1 MNVFKS
7 INSIWILS
15 IIIILTG
22 NFCSQN
28 LSEQQILER
37 LPQNLHTQITAAI
50 EKSGE
55 NKKELLS
62 AITDC
67 PDDQIGSLGFLLSNM
82 PERDLRELNKEFLLT
97 NNSLAHKVL
106 DSVQWAENIPHD
118 IFLNYIL
125 PYVNL
130 HERRDNWR
138 EDFYNR
144 FLPLVKDIPTPGE
157 AAVKLNNE
165 IWDIINVKYSTKRAK
180 ADQSP
185 YESMESGLA
194 SCTGLS
200 IILIDACR
208 AVGIPARFVG
218 VPLWADHSGNHSW
231 VEIWDNGWHYIGAG
245 EPGPLDK
252 TWFGERAEH
261 SNDSE
266 WKYSI
271 YAASFKKTNVIFPPL
286 FDTTATYV
294 YADIVTDRYS
304 KQVRDD
310 GLVSLAIRLFEYKNG
325 PRIAGS
331 VTISEDGKLIDEGST
346 RDETYDYND
355 FLIFKIQPKRSYQI
369 RIEVG
374 GQIKEELFTTD
385 DKKYQFYEV
394 YFKE

>member
-37 LPQNLHTQITAAI
+37 LPQNLHTKITTALEMNA
-50 EKSGE
+50 E

-331 VTISEDGKLIDEGST
+331 VTISEDGKLITESLKDYT
-346 RDETYDYND
+346 RNNV
-355 FLIFKIQPKRSYQI
+355 K
-369 RIEVG
+369 
-374 GQIKEELFTTD
+374 KE
-385 DKKYQFYEV
+385 
-394 YFKE
+394 